1 MTSSRPMAADFD
13 RDSWERRWSQA
24 LRAGAYAVAQRP
36 PNAHLLAEV
45 ADLRPG
51 LALDAGAGHGAETL
65 WLASRGW
72 RVTAVDFSTTALG
85 HARSRASAPTSPRG
99 SSGSRPTSRPG
110 SRRPAATTS
119 WRACTSTSPD
129 RSRRWCGGSP
139 QAWRRAGPCCWWA
152 TGPPTRRPGN
162 RPPPPARCRCP
173 RGRARRV
180 RRGQLGGTRRGGPS
194 ARGPRQRRGCRGV
207 RPAARMTGPP
217 QRSGPPW
224 PGTE

>member
-72 RVTAVDFSTTALG
+72 RVTAVDFSTTALDY
-85 HARSRASAPTSPRG
+85 ARSRAEDLGADVAARVEWIAADLATWIPPPERYDLVACLYVHVAG
-99 SSGSRPTSRPG
+99 SVEAMV
-110 SRRPAATTS
+110 RRLAAGV
-119 WRACTSTSPD
+119 AA
-129 RSRRWCGGSP
+129 GGTLLLVGHRLTDP
-139 QAWRRAGPCCWWA
+139 A
-152 TGPPTRRPGN
+152 TGEPTAVAGQAQVSVDTALAALEPDPWEVLVAEDRPREVAGSGVD
-162 RPPPPARCRCP
+162 AVVH
-173 RGRARRV
+173 ARR
-180 RRGQLGGTRRGGPS
+180 L
-194 ARGPRQRRGCRGV
+194 A
-207 RPAARMTGPP
+207 
-217 QRSGPPW
+217 
-224 PGTE
+224 